1 MDENKKDFLRSQ
13 LEDYIQRNGV
23 DTHKSKFV
31 CAICGDKNRANFVP
45 DIKQT
50 IWKCVSANKN
60 LSDME
65 KSPFL

>member
-31 CAICGDKNRANFVP
+31 CAICGDKNVANFVP
-45 DIKQT
+45 NTNQT
-50 IWKCVSANKN
+50 FNAKHSGYPKN
-60 LSDME
+60 IGY
-65 KSPFL
+65 